1 MSYGPDTNREPCP
14 DRIVDGAP
22 PVTCFVCCDLQP
34 ANQGVARLDAGG
46 AFAMGAL
53 GGSVW
58 FGAKGWYNAPKGQK
72 FSMTADAM
80 RARAPSMG
88 GGFAMW
94 GGLFSTFDCTLQAI
108 RRRDDPINAIVSG
121 GITGGVLA
129 ARGGPR
135 AAGKSAAVG
144 AALLAIIEGVG
155 IMGTKLMSD
164 PNIAGGAL
172 SREMMK
178 DQLQQQQQMALDQAR
193 ANNEKDDTKSGWWN
207 EDGGQPAA
215 AQVSAS

>member
-14 DRIVDGAP
+14 DRIVD
-22 PVTCFVCCDLQP
+22 
-34 ANQGVARLDAGG
+34 DAGG

-58 FGAKGWYNAPKGQK
+58 HGIRGARNAPQGYRLPHA
-72 FSMTADAM
+72 MDAI
-80 RARAPSMG
+80 RARAPSLG

-108 RRRDDPINAIVSG
+108 RRKDDPLNAIASG

-129 ARGGPR
+129 ARGGMK
-135 AAGKSAAVG
+135 AAGKSAAIG
-144 AALLAIIEGVG
+144 AMLLAIIEGVG

-164 PNIAGGAL
+164 PNMAGGAL

-178 DQLQQQQQMALDQAR
+178 DQLQQQQQMALDQAK
-193 ANNEKDDTKSGWWN
+193 ANAEQDDTKQGWWN
-207 EDGGQPAA
+207 QSDAPPAA
-215 AQVSAS
+215 APAPQS